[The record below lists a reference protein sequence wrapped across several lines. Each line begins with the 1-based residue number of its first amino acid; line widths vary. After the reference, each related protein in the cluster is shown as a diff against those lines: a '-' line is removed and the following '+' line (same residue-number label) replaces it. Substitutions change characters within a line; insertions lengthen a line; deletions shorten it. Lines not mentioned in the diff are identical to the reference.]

1 MVYGFDFGT
10 TNSLISVVENGRL
23 RTFLDKDRNEPIPS
37 VVCYEGTE
45 KLVGHRAKVRL
56 AEAGRG
62 VYGNVVKSPKMFLG
76 RSTLHVDGVARS
88 VIDVVADVVRGVV
101 AQSPTGRPVES
112 VVATIPVDFNAIQ
125 RRALRDAYQAA
136 GIRVRQFVHEPL
148 AALYG
153 HLRSKGS
160 ALSVARELDRKTVLV
175 FDWGG
180 GTLDLT
186 LCRIESGHVTQLVNA
201 GTDSVGGDWFDELI
215 SRELVEHVRKK
226 RAYGS
231 AVESRADAARVL
243 LAGCERLKIDL
254 SKMESATVFVDD
266 FFADVERTEIAETV
280 TRSELQRMTDRL
292 IREGLGCVD
301 SVLDRARLK
310 PAQVDLCLATG
321 GMLGM
326 PAIRTRLAEKFG
338 TDRVHTTASI
348 GAAISQGAAWIAHD
362 QATLTIAR
370 DVELALARQ
379 THLKVIPGGAAMP
392 LENAAHR
399 DSFSMFCVDPRDGK
413 AQFTIATPDT
423 LGRSVNASDKR
434 RPLAQMLLPVERSK
448 DPFFERL
455 RFDVELDHDLM
466 LNCIATSELTAA
478 TVRCSVAELE
488 FGLRLGGE
496 AELHVQDGS
505 GAVDGISSIEGS
517 SHTWAG
523 AEPGDLGVRSNLE
536 SAKSNWDAMPGEL
549 RHEFRSTDFNTL
561 VTDGATQVQ
570 REEMTRYKPCGRCGK
585 LWHECRCKSMS

>member
-1 MVYGFDFGT
+1 MIYGFDFGT

-23 RTFLDKDRNEPIPS
+23 RTFLDSDRNEPIPS

-45 KLVGHRAKVRL
+45 KLVGYRAKLRL

-76 RSTLHVDGVARS
+76 RSTLHVDGVSRS

-101 AQSPTGRPVES
+101 AQSQTGRPVES
-112 VVATIPVDFNAIQ
+112 VVATIPVDFTAIQ

-153 HLRSKGS
+153 HLRNKES
-160 ALSVARELDRKTVLV
+160 AHSVARELDRKTVLV

-180 GTLDLT
+180 GTLDIT

-201 GTDSVGGDWFDELI
+201 GTDSVGGDWFDEVI
-215 SRELVEHVRKK
+215 SRELVEQVRRK
-226 RAYGS
+226 RAYGPQ
-231 AVESRADAARVL
+231 VESRVDAARVL
-243 LAGCERLKIDL
+243 LAQCERSKIDL
-254 SKMESATVFVDD
+254 SRMESATVFVDD
-266 FFADVERTEIAETV
+266 FFAGVERTDIAETL
-280 TRSELQRMTDRL
+280 TRAELQRMTDRL
-292 IREGLGCVD
+292 VREGLACVD

-310 PAQVDLCLATG
+310 PTQVDLCLATG

-362 QATLTIAR
+362 QATLTLAR

-379 THLKVIPGGAAMP
+379 THLKVIAGGSAMP

-399 DSFSMFCVDPRDGK
+399 DSVSVFCVDPRDGK
-413 AQFTIATPDT
+413 AQFTIATPDN

-434 RPLAQMLLPVERSK
+434 RILAQMSLAVEKSK
-448 DPFFERL
+448 EPFFERL
-455 RFDVELDHDLM
+455 RFEVEIDHDLM
-466 LNCIATSELTAA
+466 LNCIATSELTSA
-478 TVRCSVAELE
+478 TACCSVGDLE

-496 AELHVQDGS
+496 GESSELHGSVALAGGSSIDGVSEVWS
-505 GAVDGISSIEGS
+505 GAES
-517 SHTWAG
+517 
-523 AEPGDLGVRSNLE
+523 GDLGVRSNLE
-536 SAKSNWDAMPGEL
+536 SAKSNWSAVPGEL
-549 RHEFRSTDFNTL
+549 RRECRPFDFNTL
-561 VTDGATQVQ
+561 ITDGATQVQ
-570 REEMTRYKPCGRCGK
+570 REEMTRYRPCGRCGK
-585 LWHECRCKSMS
+585 LWHECRCKANS